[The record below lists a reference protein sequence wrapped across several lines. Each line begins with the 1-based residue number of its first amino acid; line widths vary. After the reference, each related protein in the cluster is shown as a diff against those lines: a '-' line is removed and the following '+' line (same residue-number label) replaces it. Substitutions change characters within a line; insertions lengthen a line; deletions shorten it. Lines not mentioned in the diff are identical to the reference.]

1 MEACTLKAISKLSN
15 VDCQTNL
22 YNLGNLGVWFANR
35 SDEDLELAI
44 DILSRAPYFED
55 KDWLSVGFEVR
66 RAFPL
71 LQIAAD
77 PVISLGIPTFFYGHE
92 PPNVFQTHCAK
103 FFANSVREDS
113 LLSMA
118 YNGIVYFVSCEF
130 WFKNT
135 KLQN

>member
-1 MEACTLKAISKLSN
+1 L
-15 VDCQTNL
+15 D
-22 YNLGNLGVWFANR
+22 
-35 SDEDLELAI
+35 LAI
-44 DILSRAPYFED
+44 DILSRAPFFED
-55 KDWLSVGFEVR
+55 KNWLSIAFEVR
-66 RAFPL
+66 KAFPL

-118 YNGIVYFVSCEF
+118 YNGIVYFVSCF
-130 WFKNT
+130 SRYLNRNT
-135 KLQN
+135 NAGNIHVKQPGSAGTVQELFQDGCQNQSV